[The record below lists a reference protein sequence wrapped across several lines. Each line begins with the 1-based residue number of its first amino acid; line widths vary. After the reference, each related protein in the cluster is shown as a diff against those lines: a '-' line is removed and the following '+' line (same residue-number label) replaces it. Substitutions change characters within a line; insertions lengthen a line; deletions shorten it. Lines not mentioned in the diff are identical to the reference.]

1 MMGGGEK
8 KKKKKKKKIMY
19 QYRRLTK
26 YEDIINKE
34 GSVLQLAILFY
45 SSLFTLYSPSI
56 NNDDTRQQDTKR
68 TTIKIQNCSSSK

>member
-1 MMGGGEK
+1 
-8 KKKKKKKKIMY
+8 MY

-68 TTIKIQNCSSSK
+68 TTIKIQNCSSSKEFAFLFSAFFYFVKI